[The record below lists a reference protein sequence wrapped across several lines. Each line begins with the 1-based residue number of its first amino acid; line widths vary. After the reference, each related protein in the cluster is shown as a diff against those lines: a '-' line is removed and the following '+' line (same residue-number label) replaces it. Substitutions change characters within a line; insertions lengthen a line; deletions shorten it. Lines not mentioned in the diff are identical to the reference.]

1 MGMFDKIKQK
11 AGDLAGKHGDKLG
24 EGAQKAG
31 DLADKKTGGKY
42 SEQIDQGVKKAQKA
56 VDDLG
61 KRDNP
66 A

>member
-1 MGMFDKIKQK
+1 MGMFDKIKHK

-24 EGAQKAG
+24 EGVQKAG
-31 DLADKKTGGKY
+31 GFADKKTGGKY
-42 SEQIDQGVKKAQKA
+42 REQIDQGVKKAKKA